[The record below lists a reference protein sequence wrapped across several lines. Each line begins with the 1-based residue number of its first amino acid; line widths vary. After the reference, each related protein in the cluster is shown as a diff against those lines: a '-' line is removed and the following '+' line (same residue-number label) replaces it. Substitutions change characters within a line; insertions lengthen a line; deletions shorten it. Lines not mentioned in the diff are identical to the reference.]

1 MATDI
6 LMNDGASPARILP
19 FVCAETIT
27 AGNAVTMDSSG
38 ELTNANTS
46 LGSGYKEYVIGIAM
60 LTATSGNFNSIITGR
75 GVLCKI
81 NTTSG
86 TAGKALKV
94 SSTDGRL
101 EDNTALG
108 HTVAI
113 RIEDNGAA
121 GLNTCLTAY

>member
-19 FVCAETIT
+19 FVSAETIT

-38 ELTNANTS
+38 ELTNASTA
-46 LGSGYKEYVIGIAM
+46 LGAGYKEYVIGIAM
-60 LTATSGNFNSIITGR
+60 LDSTSGNFNSIITGR

-86 TAGKALKV
+86 NAGKALKV

>member
-46 LGSGYKEYVIGIAM
+46 LGA
-60 LTATSGNFNSIITGR
+60 
-75 GVLCKI
+75 
-81 NTTSG
+81 
-86 TAGKALKV
+86 
-94 SSTDGRL
+94 
-101 EDNTALG
+101 
-108 HTVAI
+108 
-113 RIEDNGAA
+113 
-121 GLNTCLTAY
+121 

>member
-1 MATDI
+1 MAQDI

-19 FVCAETIT
+19 FICSETIT
-27 AGNAVTMDSSG
+27 AGNAVTMDTNG
-38 ELTNANTS
+38 ELTNADTDH
-46 LGSGYKEYVIGIAM
+46 GAGYKEYVIGIAM
-60 LTATSGNFNSIITGR
+60 LTATSGNLNSIITGR

-94 SSTDGRL
+94 SSTDGQL

-113 RIEDNGAA
+113 RIVDAGAA

>member
-46 LGSGYKEYVIGIAM
+46 LGAGFKEYVIGIAM

-86 TAGKALKV
+86 NAGKALKV

-121 GLNTCLTAY
+121 GS